1 MKTQWNVPKTESDIH
16 KTGRHVG
23 RVVIVGNGIAGNRVA
38 TELRE
43 RDREIEICILSAEA
57 VPEYDPCSLPY
68 FLAGNIEKKDVFK
81 KTVADYRRL
90 NIDIVFNS
98 NVVSIDPD
106 AKRVTTDKGG
116 EFGYDKL
123 VLAHGGALFFPPI
136 EGIRN
141 NGVFSCK
148 QMQEAE
154 KLESHKGSRA
164 VVIGS
169 GAIGIEAAEALKKKG
184 YDVHIIELLGWI
196 LPVLFDEPTARRLE
210 ARMEGYG
217 IHLHTG
223 EKVLQIKGEA
233 KVASVVTDKREIE
246 CDTVVVATGV
256 VPGVAL
262 AKTALIE
269 TGRGIKVNRMME
281 TSVSD
286 IYACGDCVETFD
298 SCTEEIVMFQLKHN
312 AIEQAQIVAKNI
324 LGDNVKYLG
333 AYAFARVHFFDTH
346 AVAFGKT
353 MRATECMLGK
363 TELIE
368 KESGSDYLRV
378 VLLDGKV
385 LGGQAVGK
393 YADSIGLFIGAM
405 WRKDDMD
412 RLRGKWDK
420 IPPSGAA
427 YSWPLIRLG
436 QLIGPAVPG

>member
-1 MKTQWNVPKTESDIH
+1 MKMESDAR
-16 KTGRHVG
+16 K
-23 RVVIVGNGIAGNRVA
+23 VVIVGNGIAGNRVA
-38 TELRE
+38 TELRK
-43 RDREIEICILSAEA
+43 RDKDVEICILSAEA

-81 KTVADYRRL
+81 KTVDDYKRL
-90 NIDIVFNS
+90 DIDIKFNS
-98 NVVSIDPD
+98 SVVSIDPE
-106 AKRVTTDKGG
+106 AKRVTTDKGVDV
-116 EFGYDKL
+116 GYGKL

-136 EGIRN
+136 AGIRN
-141 NGVFSCK
+141 TGVFSCK
-148 QMQEAE
+148 QMQETE

-169 GAIGIEAAEALKKKG
+169 GAIGIEAAEALKKRG
-184 YDVHIIELLGWI
+184 YEVHVIELLGWI

-210 ARMEGYG
+210 EAMEGYG

-223 EKVLQIKGEA
+223 EKVLQIKGDPA
-233 KVASVVTDKREIE
+233 VTSVVTDKREIE

-269 TGRGIKVNRMME
+269 TGRGIKVNRKME
-281 TSVSD
+281 TSVTD

-312 AIEQAQIVAKNI
+312 AIEQAQVVAKSI
-324 LGDNVKYLG
+324 LGDDARYLG

-346 AVAFGKT
+346 AVTFGKT

-363 TELIE
+363 SELIE
-368 KESGSDYLRV
+368 KESGKDYLRV
-378 VLLDGKV
+378 VLLNGKV

-405 WRKDDMD
+405 WRKDDMG
-412 RLRGKWDK
+412 LLQVKWDK
-420 IPPSGAA
+420 IPPAGAA

-436 QLIGPAVPG
+436 QLIGPAAPV